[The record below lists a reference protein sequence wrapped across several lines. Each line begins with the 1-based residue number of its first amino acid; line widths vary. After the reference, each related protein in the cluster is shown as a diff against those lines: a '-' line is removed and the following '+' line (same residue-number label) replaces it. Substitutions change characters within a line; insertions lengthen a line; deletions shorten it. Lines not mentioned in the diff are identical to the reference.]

1 MIHYTCDRCRQEID
15 PTQSSRYTIA
25 IEVQKLEEEWND
37 DEAVDHLDALHQA
50 IEADEAEDELVD
62 LIDQDAALPRNENDP
77 GCFVDTTTIELHDA
91 PISSGE
97 VVTQTFDLCE
107 SCYRRYRSNPLGRER
122 SLKMH
127 FSNN

>member
-1 MIHYTCDRCRQEID
+1 MIHYTCDRCRQVID
-15 PTQSSRYTIA
+15 PSQSSRYTIA

-50 IEADEAEDELVD
+50 IEADEAEDD
-62 LIDQDAALPRNENDP
+62 LIEMIDHDAASPRNESEP
-77 GCFVDTTTIELHDA
+77 ECFAEPTIELHDA
-91 PISSGE
+91 PISTGE
-97 VVTQTFDLCE
+97 TVSQSFDLCE

-122 SLKMH
+122 NLKMH